1 MCALSHSSC
10 QALPALTMP
19 ARGADRELLLDSG
32 FLLYVVSYVCTA
44 LGLAFDLLG
53 ARYQGP
59 CTREAAAGHLPALAK
74 AMVGLCEGRPVP
86 EAHHMACVPLV
97 LAPLLAHTVGR
108 GGGAQR
114 VMQGRAGW
122 RSREVGL
129 CFEKASQSVK
139 REGGAVGASEVLF
152 LLILLWTV

>member
-1 MCALSHSSC
+1 MCAPSS

-44 LGLAFDLLG
+44 LGLDSDLLG

-74 AMVGLCEGRPVP
+74 AMVGLCEGRPALEV
-86 EAHHMACVPLV
+86 HRMACVLPV
-97 LAPLLAHTVGR
+97 LAPLLVHTVGR
-108 GGGAQR
+108 GGGGAQR
-114 VMQGRAGW
+114 VMRCGWVAGGHGRWGCE
-122 RSREVGL
+122 SR
-129 CFEKASQSVK
+129 KTHRQ
-139 REGGAVGASEVLF
+139 
-152 LLILLWTV
+152 